1 MIASAA
7 KKYFPEYQAAFGPLA
22 IDLASLG
29 LDSAEQVERA
39 ENLVSD
45 LTEVVRGDG
54 SDAVKRLGGVDS
66 PLYESLVW
74 ARKLRKALDN
84 GLRTTLKYLQ
94 RVRQEIE
101 DLPDSG
107 IPGKLKSSAAE
118 NLASVTDILSRES
131 FFEEAASLGTV
142 SGELDK
148 LIAGAAADL
157 ARQQEAVANE
167 ELSRW
172 QSSADWGDL
181 TDEDRGW
188 FSSEVAKLSI
198 EADGTLD
205 GLKKIVRN
213 DFSLNSRLRDLADN
227 VAKKAAKNRA
237 ARAKEP
243 EPNGG
248 PKVEI
253 SESELVV
260 PKVFKS
266 ANQIDLLIAEL
277 NKLRAR
283 ISSAV
288 SVRIKWKE
296 ID

>member
-1 MIASAA
+1 
-7 KKYFPEYQAAFGPLA
+7 
-22 IDLASLG
+22 
-29 LDSAEQVERA
+29 
-39 ENLVSD
+39 
-45 LTEVVRGDG
+45 
-54 SDAVKRLGGVDS
+54 VKRLGGADS

-84 GLRTTLKYLQ
+84 GLRTTLKHLQ

-118 NLASVTDILSRES
+118 SLATVTDILSRES
-131 FFEEAASLGTV
+131 FFDEAASLGTV

-157 ARQQEAVANE
+157 ARQQETVANE

-172 QSSADWGDL
+172 QSSPEFGDL
-181 TDEDRGW
+181 SDDERGW
-188 FSSEVAKLSI
+188 FSDEVAKLSV

-205 GLKKIVRN
+205 GLKKILRN
-213 DFSLNSRLRDLADN
+213 DFLLNSRLRDLADN
-227 VAKKAAKNRA
+227 VARKAAENRA
-237 ARAKEP
+237 ARDKER
-243 EPNGG
+243 EANGEDQ
-248 PKVEI
+248 VEI

-266 ANQIDLLIAEL
+266 SNQIDLLIVEL
-277 NKLRAR
+277 TKLRAR
-283 ISSAV
+283 ISSSL